1 MKRVITTLLLTLGV
15 AAFGFGLATNVSAS
29 ATATP
34 QLAAQGAAD
43 QCPNPPYTTKI
54 DSSSG
59 AASGDGFSFNYGP
72 SALTYNVEV
81 GTTLHICIKAS
92 TDIYEFTFVGPT
104 SGTID
109 KSAFGGHDISHVS
122 YYIVTTPQPTETT
135 TSTQPTETTTTVLP
149 TESTVPTETTG
160 TDTTDTS
167 PSTSV
172 RPRQSN
178 GPGDDA
184 PSSVLPNES
193 QIVPTAVDAG
203 LSGPTMTPA
212 GSTNEPNLLGLV
224 GMVGGLAVASAG
236 AISLRRSR
244 TDA

>member
-1 MKRVITTLLLTLGV
+1 T
-15 AAFGFGLATNVSAS
+15 
-29 ATATP
+29 
-34 QLAAQGAAD
+34 
-43 QCPNPPYTTKI
+43 
-54 DSSSG
+54 
-59 AASGDGFSFNYGP
+59 
-72 SALTYNVEV
+72 
-81 GTTLHICIKAS
+81 
-92 TDIYEFTFVGPT
+92 
-104 SGTID
+104 
-109 KSAFGGHDISHVS
+109 
-122 YYIVTTPQPTETT
+122 QPTETT
-135 TSTQPTETTTTVLP
+135 TTTQPTETTTTTQPTETTTTVLP
-149 TESTVPTETTG
+149 TESTVPTETTD

-178 GPGDDA
+178 GPGDEA

-244 TDA
+244 TGA